1 MCKLFPIL
9 LICLGFS
16 ATTYDVEITAGM
28 SFSPSSLEIAVG
40 DIVRWTNN
48 HSASHTATSTDTPE
62 AWEDANISPGATF
75 QVTFNNAGVFPYDC
89 AYHSSMT
96 GTINISGC
104 ADNDADGVCDADDPD
119 DDNDGC
125 LDDVDDAVPSILW

>member
-48 HSASHTATSTDTPE
+48 HSTSHTATSTDTPE
-62 AWEDANISPGATF
+62 GWEDNIVKAE
-75 QVTFNNAGVFPYDC
+75 GV
-89 AYHSSMT
+89 
-96 GTINISGC
+96 
-104 ADNDADGVCDADDPD
+104 
-119 DDNDGC
+119 
-125 LDDVDDAVPSILW
+125 